1 MTDIVDVIR
10 AVSELV
16 ERVFGA
22 PPITKDITE
31 GFDLP
36 CTYVQPTLMQ
46 TSLEGG
52 LRHDSY
58 SIEIIRFGPRTRDG
72 WLGLLEAQASL
83 AETLENPIPISS
95 TFFLYPEE
103 VDFDLRRNEM
113 TLITSRNWR
122 PPPPTVPPGAFW
134 RSSFRMTPRNGPT
147 KPTPR
152 WRRFPKRSSLRRTTK
167 RCPGPFWLAPGR

>member
-31 GFDLP
+31 GFDRP

-58 SIEIIRFGPRTRDG
+58 SIEIIRFGPVPG
-72 WLGLLEAQASL
+72 
-83 AETLENPIPISS
+83 
-95 TFFLYPEE
+95 
-103 VDFDLRRNEM
+103 
-113 TLITSRNWR
+113 
-122 PPPPTVPPGAFW
+122 TVVGPAGGPGI
-134 RSSFRMTPRNGPT
+134 
-147 KPTPR
+147 
-152 WRRFPKRSSLRRTTK
+152 
-167 RCPGPFWLAPGR
+167 PGRDAGKSHPHQ

>member
-1 MTDIVDVIR
+1 MNTMIDVIR
-10 AVSELV
+10 AVSGLV
-16 ERVFGA
+16 EQVFGD
-22 PPITKDITE
+22 PPTTKDITE
-31 GFDLP
+31 GFDRP

-72 WLGLLEAQASL
+72 WLDLLEAQASL

-103 VDFDLRRNEM
+103 VNFDLRRDEM
-113 TLITSRNWR
+113 TLITSFDVDIFQIR
-122 PPPPTVPPGAFW
+122 TEADA
-134 RSSFRMTPRNGPT
+134 T
-147 KPTPR
+147 KEFMEELTIR
-152 WRRFPKRSSLRRTTK
+152 KD
-167 RCPGPFWLAPGR
+167 

>member
-10 AVSELV
+10 AGSELG

-31 GFDLP
+31 GFDRP

-113 TLITSRNWR
+113 TLITSFDVDIFQIR
-122 PPPPTVPPGAFW
+122 PEIDV
-134 RSSFRMTPRNGPT
+134 T
-147 KPTPR
+147 KEFMEELTIR
-152 WRRFPKRSSLRRTTK
+152 KD
-167 RCPGPFWLAPGR
+167 

>member
-58 SIEIIRFGPRTRDG
+58 SIDHPV
-72 WLGLLEAQASL
+72 W
-83 AETLENPIPISS
+83 
-95 TFFLYPEE
+95 
-103 VDFDLRRNEM
+103 
-113 TLITSRNWR
+113 
-122 PPPPTVPPGAFW
+122 PPY
-134 RSSFRMTPRNGPT
+134 
-147 KPTPR
+147 
-152 WRRFPKRSSLRRTTK
+152 
-167 RCPGPFWLAPGR
+167 PGRLVGPAGGPGIPGRDAGKSHPHQ

>member
-58 SIEIIRFGPRTRDG
+58 SIEIIRFGPRTGTVG
-72 WLGLLEAQASL
+72 WACWRPRHPWQRRWK
-83 AETLENPIPISS
+83 IPSPSVAHSFS
-95 TFFLYPEE
+95 TQ
-103 VDFDLRRNEM
+103 RKW
-113 TLITSRNWR
+113 TLI
-122 PPPPTVPPGAFW
+122 
-134 RSSFRMTPRNGPT
+134 
-147 KPTPR
+147 
-152 WRRFPKRSSLRRTTK
+152 
-167 RCPGPFWLAPGR
+167 

>member
-46 TSLEGG
+46 TS
-52 LRHDSY
+52 
-58 SIEIIRFGPRTRDG
+58 
-72 WLGLLEAQASL
+72 
-83 AETLENPIPISS
+83 
-95 TFFLYPEE
+95 
-103 VDFDLRRNEM
+103 
-113 TLITSRNWR
+113 
-122 PPPPTVPPGAFW
+122 
-134 RSSFRMTPRNGPT
+134 
-147 KPTPR
+147 
-152 WRRFPKRSSLRRTTK
+152 
-167 RCPGPFWLAPGR
+167 

>member
-31 GFDLP
+31 GFDRP

-58 SIEIIRFGPRTRDG
+58 SIEIIRLVGPAG
-72 WLGLLEAQASL
+72 G
-83 AETLENPIPISS
+83 
-95 TFFLYPEE
+95 
-103 VDFDLRRNEM
+103 
-113 TLITSRNWR
+113 
-122 PPPPTVPPGAFW
+122 PGI
-134 RSSFRMTPRNGPT
+134 
-147 KPTPR
+147 
-152 WRRFPKRSSLRRTTK
+152 
-167 RCPGPFWLAPGR
+167 PGRDAGKSHPHQ